1 MSHINFIDHY
11 GPALVIPG
19 LFLREKES
27 MHHLKDKENQDNL
40 FNKDLIV
47 KREKVTIL
55 DLNEKQDIKT
65 LERIGEELYND
76 RDLPQNL
83 IA

>member
-1 MSHINFIDHY
+1 MGS
-11 GPALVIPG
+11 ALVIPG
-19 LFLREKES
+19 LFFKGKES

-65 LERIGEELYND
+65 LERIRKSFTND
-76 RDLPQNL
+76 RTFTNL